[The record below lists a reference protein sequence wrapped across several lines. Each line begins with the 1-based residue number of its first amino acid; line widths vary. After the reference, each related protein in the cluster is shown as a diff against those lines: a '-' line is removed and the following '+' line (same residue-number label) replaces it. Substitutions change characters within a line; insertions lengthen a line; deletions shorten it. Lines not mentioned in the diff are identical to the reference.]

1 MSVKAP
7 KIDGHALGRTLG
19 LVRPHVRGQA
29 PLLMGG
35 ALALIFEVIF
45 RVLEPWPVKFV
56 VDAVTRSLGADLS
69 QAGPEASM
77 RLLLGWALATVALV
91 GFRAISNYLAT
102 VAFALGGSRIA
113 VQLRQRVFRHVNKL
127 STEYHST
134 SRSGDLVQRLISD
147 VGRLQEVAVTAG
159 MPLLVNVFTLLAMS
173 VVMFLLDPLLALVLV
188 VAASIFAL
196 LTRSS
201 GPKITKASRK
211 TRKAEGDLANI
222 AQETIGG
229 MRVVQAYGLESAL
242 EEQFSGR
249 NSKSLKE
256 GVQAR
261 RLAAA
266 LERST
271 DVLVGIATATVLL
284 FGGYRV
290 TQGAMT
296 PGDLVLF
303 LTYLKTA
310 MKPLRDLAKYTG
322 RIARAAASGERVAD
336 VLDQE
341 PDITSPADPVRLDQV
356 AGEMTFE
363 HVTAG
368 YGDNPPVLAD
378 LNFTVPPGQRVA
390 LVGPSGAGKSTLT
403 SLLMRMMDPRAG
415 AVRLD
420 GVDLRA
426 LDVTALRSQISVV
439 LQESVLFTGSIA
451 DNIRYG
457 NLTATDDQIR
467 RAAQLARAEEF
478 ILRMPEGYDTQVG
491 ERGSTLSG
499 GQRQRIAIAR
509 AMLRDAA
516 VVILDEATAGLDAEN
531 AVAVREG
538 IDQLTKGRTTFVVT
552 HDEQTARECDRIVWI
567 ENGGIRWDGPGSGT
581 LPEGSAFTESS
592 PTPGEPPSGAT
603 GAPMTGE
610 PQPHFPGR
618 VDP

>member
-1 MSVKAP
+1 MSSVKSP
-7 KIDGHALGRTLG
+7 KIDGHALSRTLG

-29 PLLMGG
+29 PLLLGG
-35 ALALIFEVIF
+35 ALALMLEVIF

-56 VDAVTRSLGADLS
+56 VDAVTRSLGADLADS
-69 QAGPEASM
+69 GPQASA
-77 RLLLGWALATVALV
+77 RLLLACALATVALV
-91 GFRAISNYLAT
+91 GFRAIFNYLAT

-113 VQLRQRVFRHVNKL
+113 VQLRQRVFKHVNSL

-134 SRSGDLVQRLISD
+134 SRSGDLVQRLIGD

-159 MPLLVNVFTLLAMS
+159 MPLLVNLFTL
-173 VVMFLLDPLLALVLV
+173 VVMGGVMFWLDSLLALIL
-188 VAASIFAL
+188 VAAAL
-196 LTRSS
+196 VFLLLSRSS

-211 TRKAEGDLANI
+211 TRRAEGDLANI
-222 AQETIGG
+222 AQEAIGG

-266 LERST
+266 LERGT
-271 DVLVGIATATVLL
+271 DVLVGVSTASVLML
-284 FGGYRV
+284 GGWRV

-336 VLDQE
+336 VLDEE
-341 PDITSPADPVRLDQV
+341 PDITSPADPVRLDRV
-356 AGEMTFE
+356 AGEVRLE
-363 HVTAG
+363 GVSAG
-368 YGDNPPVLAD
+368 YGEHPAVLSN
-378 LNFTVPPGQRVA
+378 LNLVIPPGQRVA
-390 LVGPSGAGKSTLT
+390 VVGPSGAGKSTLT
-403 SLLMRMMDPRAG
+403 SLLLRMMDPRQG
-415 AVRLD
+415 SVRLD

-426 LDVTALRSQISVV
+426 LDLSELRSQVSVV

-457 NLTATDDQIR
+457 NLSANDNQVR
-467 RAAQLARAEEF
+467 WAARMARAEEF

-491 ERGSTLSG
+491 ERGATLSG

-509 AMLRDAA
+509 AMLRNAS
-516 VVILDEATAGLDAEN
+516 VIILDEATSGLDAEN
-531 AVAVREG
+531 ALAVREA
-538 IDQLTKGRTTFVVT
+538 IEQLSEGRTTFVVT
-552 HDEQTARECDRIVWI
+552 HDEATARECDRIIWI
-567 ENGGIRWDGPGSGT
+567 ENGGVRWDGPATGI
-581 LPEGSAFTESS
+581 LPEGTAFTDSS
-592 PTPGEPPSGAT
+592 PKGEVSQEQAGQRA
-603 GAPMTGE
+603 
-610 PQPHFPGR
+610 GR
-618 VDP
+618 